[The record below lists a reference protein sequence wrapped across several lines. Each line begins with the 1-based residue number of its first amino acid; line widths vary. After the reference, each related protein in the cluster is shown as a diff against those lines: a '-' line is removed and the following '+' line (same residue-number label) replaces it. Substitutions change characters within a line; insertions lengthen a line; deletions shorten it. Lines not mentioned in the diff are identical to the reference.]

1 MVTIG
6 IVKESKKGET
16 RVSATPDTVK
26 KFIAMGFDVLVES
39 DAGSLSL
46 ISDADFKNVGAKIV
60 DRKKAFGADCVCKVS
75 CPDESEI
82 KLLKDSAVLIGS
94 IDPFLN
100 LKSMKSLAVK
110 NITALAMEF
119 LPRISRA
126 QSMDSLS
133 SQSNIAGYKAVLL
146 GADHL
151 GQIFPMMTTA
161 AGTLSPARVVI
172 LGAGVAGLQ
181 AIATARR
188 LGARVEVSDIRPE
201 TKEEVESLGG
211 KFIEVDSEED
221 NSAEGGY
228 AKQVSK
234 EFLAK
239 QREVLTERISVSN
252 CVISTALVPGKK
264 APVLITK
271 DMVEKM
277 KPGSVIVDMAAA
289 NGGNC
294 ELTKP
299 GSTVSHK
306 GVSILGPEN
315 IPALVPLH
323 SSTVYAKNILNLITH
338 MMDKDEKNI
347 KVDSKDEI
355 VGPMMVSADGNIV
368 EERIKNAMEEGK

>member
-26 KFIAMGFDVLVES
+26 KLIAMGFDVLVES
-39 DAGSLSL
+39 NAGSLSL
-46 ISDADFKNVGAKIV
+46 IDDAAFKNVGAKIV
-60 DRKKAFGADCVCKVS
+60 DRKKAFGANCVCKVA

-82 KLLKDSAVLIGS
+82 KLLKESAILIGS

-100 LKSMKSLAVK
+100 LKSMQSLTDK
-110 NITALAMEF
+110 KITALAMEF

-211 KFIEVDSEED
+211 KFIEVESEED

-271 DMVEKM
+271 GMVEKM

-299 GSTVSHK
+299 GSTIDHK

-338 MMDKDEKNI
+338 MTDKDEKSI
-347 KVDSKDEI
+347 KVDSEDEI
-355 VGPMMVSADGNIV
+355 VGPMMVSMNGNIV
-368 EERIKNAMEEGK
+368 EKRVKNAMEESK

>member
-26 KFIAMGFDVLVES
+26 KFIAMGFDVLVQS

-75 CPDESEI
+75 CPDEPEI

-338 MMDKDEKNI
+338 MMDKDEKSI